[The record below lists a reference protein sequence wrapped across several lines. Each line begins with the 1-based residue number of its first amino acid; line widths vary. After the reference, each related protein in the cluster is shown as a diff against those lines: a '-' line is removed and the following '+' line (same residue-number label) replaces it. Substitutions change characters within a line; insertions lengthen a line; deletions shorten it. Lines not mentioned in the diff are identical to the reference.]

1 MVTKGRV
8 LGEDVSSKWR
18 YLRGQLEQAGRP
30 DRRPENLLH
39 DMISFDTFAGP
50 RGRVREADLDSAGLL
65 VLAEQPTPAPE
76 LFPALCDSPEDEF
89 YESLDDDG
97 GDSCD
102 LFHECNDEG
111 DVAAMQDQEQ
121 DRDQHQED
129 QATEAPQDAHTQQ
142 EQASGGRV
150 RQLVELLTLQSH
162 NVGDA
167 RSALV
172 DKLLGVVKVH
182 ELLLTRATEEQIADA
197 ANDAITD
204 EILASVDLEERRR
217 NELALKEQQQQLA
230 PLPVAASTL
239 FNPGQLSPFRVLELV
254 DVLDSTTGGMVK
266 RVLTNVRRRAPL
278 NARMVRDNEMERTV
292 EFCKF
297 CSAYGDHTAAQH
309 KCRSCGVVGHHR
321 SRSCPYRG
329 AAGATTASSNSN
341 SPADAGGQ
349 SVDDQ
354 KFCTLCNAWG
364 CMLLSDT
371 GAALVE
377 LTVFTA
383 VRGAQRLL
391 PLLYLGLV
399 RRWMCAN
406 GENFARTAMRGD
418 LMRQTSIDAGCAE
431 WSGNTG
437 AKVSSAGWWI
447 IPE

>member
-1 MVTKGRV
+1 
-8 LGEDVSSKWR
+8 
-18 YLRGQLEQAGRP
+18 
-30 DRRPENLLH
+30 
-39 DMISFDTFAGP
+39 MISFDTFAGP

-121 DRDQHQED
+121 DRDQRQED
-129 QATEAPQDAHTQQ
+129 QATEAPQDAHTQQQQQ

-292 EFCKF
+292 EFF
-297 CSAYGDHTAAQH
+297 
-309 KCRSCGVVGHHR
+309 
-321 SRSCPYRG
+321 
-329 AAGATTASSNSN
+329 
-341 SPADAGGQ
+341 GGRPE
-349 SVDDQ
+349 V
-354 KFCTLCNAWG
+354 LH
-364 CMLLSDT
+364 
-371 GAALVE
+371 
-377 LTVFTA
+377 A
-383 VRGAQRLL
+383 V
-391 PLLYLGLV
+391 
-399 RRWMCAN
+399 
-406 GENFARTAMRGD
+406 
-418 LMRQTSIDAGCAE
+418 
-431 WSGNTG
+431 
-437 AKVSSAGWWI
+437 
-447 IPE
+447 